1 MPLLAAGLGVVGGIA
16 GAFIGGSLANEGQER
31 RLKSERS
38 DAAQALRRETYAEF
52 IGSADE
58 VALALQ
64 ASSPD
69 QIVSAFGRLLGA
81 KGRVLIVAEDNAEVG
96 DAAGDAFDALSLA
109 NDEFLKEEDEKKQEK
124 LDAYYGSEEEP
135 GAITEFLL
143 VAQGDIE
150 AAKE

>member
-1 MPLLAAGLGVVGGIA
+1 MPLLAAGLGVAGGIA

-31 RLKSERS
+31 RLESEQS
-38 DAAQALRRETYAEF
+38 DAAQALRREAYAEF

-58 VALALQ
+58 VALTLE

-69 QIVSAFGRLLGA
+69 EIVSAFGRLLGA

-96 DAAGDAFDALSLA
+96 DAAVEAFNALSLA
-109 NDEFLKEEDEKKQEK
+109 NDAFLEKKDKKKQEK
-124 LDAYYGSEEEP
+124 LLAYYGSEEEP
-135 GAITEFLL
+135 GPITEFLL